1 MAKKLPKFK
10 LTREELTVVRAVAK
24 HTRCDETWF
33 SIASDVGKSHSPEYD
48 EIYDLERGYTIS
60 LQYGLKLL
68 NESFRDSPYY
78 MNNAISK
85 VGVKIWDNLL
95 KRIGV

>member
-10 LTREELTVVRAVAK
+10 LTREELTVVRAIAK
-24 HTRCDETWF
+24 NTRCDETWF

-68 NESFRDSPYY
+68 NESFRSSDYSDT
-78 MNNAISK
+78 ISK
-85 VGVKIWDNLL
+85 MKLKIWDNLL

>member
-10 LTREELTVVRAVAK
+10 ITREERTVVRAIAR
-24 HTRCDETWF
+24 HTRCDESWF
-33 SIASDVGKSHSPEYD
+33 SLASDIGKSHSPEYD
-48 EIYDLERGYTIS
+48 EIYDLEGGYTIS

-68 NESFRDSPYY
+68 NESFRSSDYSDT
-78 MNNAISK
+78 ISK
-85 VGVKIWDNLL
+85 VKLKIWDNLL

>member
-10 LTREELTVVRAVAK
+10 LTREELTVVRAIAK
-24 HTRCDETWF
+24 HTRCDESWF
-33 SIASDVGKSHSPEYD
+33 SLASDVGKSHSPEYD

-68 NESFRDSPYY
+68 NESFRSSDYSDE
-78 MNNAISK
+78 ISK
-85 VGVKIWDNLL
+85 VALKIWDNLL
-95 KRIGV
+95 KKIWV